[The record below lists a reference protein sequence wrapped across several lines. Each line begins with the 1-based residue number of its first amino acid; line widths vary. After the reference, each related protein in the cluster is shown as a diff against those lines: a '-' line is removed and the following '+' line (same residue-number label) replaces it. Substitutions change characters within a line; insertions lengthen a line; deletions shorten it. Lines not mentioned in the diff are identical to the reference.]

1 MLAQRSSN
9 TFFFSEQSVSLI
21 QSKIFAMLSSEE
33 IIKFLKD
40 NQPYLKQNF
49 FVTEI
54 GLFGSFARNEQE
66 ENSDIDFLVEFAPNT
81 PNLYDKEL
89 DLKVFLGNHFNRK
102 VDICSKKWIKPIF
115 RPMVLN
121 DVRYAY

>member
-1 MLAQRSSN
+1 
-9 TFFFSEQSVSLI
+9 
-21 QSKIFAMLSSEE
+21 MLSSED

-40 NQPYLKQNF
+40 NQLYLKQNF

-54 GLFGSFARNEQE
+54 GLFGSFARNEQV
-66 ENSDIDFLVEFAPNT
+66 ENSDIDFLVEFAPGT

-89 DLKVFLGNHFNRK
+89 NLKAFLESHFNRK

>member
-1 MLAQRSSN
+1 
-9 TFFFSEQSVSLI
+9 
-21 QSKIFAMLSSEE
+21 MLSSED

-40 NQPYLKQNF
+40 NQPYLKQNY

-54 GLFGSFARNEQE
+54 GLFGSFARNEQK
-66 ENSDIDFLVEFAPNT
+66 ENSDIDILVEFAHGT
-81 PNLYDKEL
+81 ANLYDKEQQ
-89 DLKVFLGNHFNRK
+89 LKDYLGNHFNRK

-121 DVRYAY
+121 DVQYAY